1 MTAIAT
7 PATRRTTAVSSLIDV
22 CFIGQKSFPLH
33 RGWDERLGILGFLL
47 RRGELISLF
56 LFSVGI
62 ASAKKRQISRAA
74 KFFCPKLGVL
84 FKSLRVYVTTPSQNH
99 RSQINSN

>member
-56 LFSVGI
+56 C
-62 ASAKKRQISRAA
+62 SRS
-74 KFFCPKLGVL
+74 G
-84 FKSLRVYVTTPSQNH
+84 LRVQRNDNFRAQPNFSALNSGYFSNH
-99 RSQINSN
+99 CEFLCHYPITESQITDKQ